1 MAKTKAVVKACATPA
16 GYSPSIYLD
25 VIALDSLKDLKV
37 GEEVT
42 VVLKGKLRSIEQREG
57 YDDPKKLQGNL
68 SLKDYEI
75 SITAGSDVWDELSEE
90 EDD

>member
-1 MAKTKAVVKACATPA
+1 MAKKKAVVKACDTPVE
-16 GYSPSIYLD
+16 YSPSIYLD
-25 VIALDSLKDLKV
+25 VIALDALKNLKV

-42 VVLKGKLRSIEQREG
+42 VVLKGKLRSVEQRES

-68 SLKDYEI
+68 SLKDYEV
-75 SITAGSDVWDELSEE
+75 SITAGTDVWDELAEE